1 MDKHTKDIPSTDV
14 INLPR
19 KSRYLM
25 FVIFLGLSFSQS
37 MDQGAVA
44 GNTKEIKRHFHID
57 DLRLG
62 TLGSIVF
69 IGNTIGCILTFC
81 LINRINRKYLMLIA
95 STITCINYFIFTQ
108 IKFYPLILLCR
119 FLSGMTQ
126 SYNAIYLPV
135 WCDQFGIYKNRA
147 LFIALG
153 QIVSPL
159 GYISGYVI
167 SMMIH
172 WRTAYFVSLSLLMF
186 HVVMI
191 MFVNKQLFSSTLMP
205 LKRKQ
210 AQLLLNSNSNNND
223 AESTFEEIEKTENN
237 NVIKTICKEFVV
249 CFKSIKFVML
259 NLTLIFIYYVVSAIQ
274 FWINDYLE
282 VCLKIE
288 EKEKRLILFASI
300 IITSPILGIILG
312 GVIIKSIFGGYDK
325 PRAIFGT
332 IIFALIVTIFAN
344 FVVLTSNT
352 WIFAISLWIY
362 LFFGSMMLPGLNG
375 MVLSSIP
382 KEFAG
387 NANSLSTLL
396 YNVFG
401 KFPSPNVYGYI
412 KDKAGRKFHGKLP
425 MMITVNVA
433 SLGLISLIVLAVI
446 TFNQINRKL
455 HEKIIYDVSDEDK
468 TINETDINS
477 QKCKLLSSESML

>member
-81 LINRINRKYLMLIA
+81 LINRVNRKYLMLIA

-191 MFVNKQLFSSTLMP
+191 MFVNKKLFSSTLMP
-205 LKRKQ
+205 LKRNSFF
-210 AQLLLNSNSNNND
+210 LNNSKN
-223 AESTFEEIEKTENN
+223 
-237 NVIKTICKEFVV
+237 
-249 CFKSIKFVML
+249 
-259 NLTLIFIYYVVSAIQ
+259 YYS
-274 FWINDYLE
+274 
-282 VCLKIE
+282 
-288 EKEKRLILFASI
+288 FAF
-300 IITSPILGIILG
+300 SP
-312 GVIIKSIFGGYDK
+312 
-325 PRAIFGT
+325 
-332 IIFALIVTIFAN
+332 
-344 FVVLTSNT
+344 
-352 WIFAISLWIY
+352 
-362 LFFGSMMLPGLNG
+362 
-375 MVLSSIP
+375 
-382 KEFAG
+382 
-387 NANSLSTLL
+387 
-396 YNVFG
+396 YN
-401 KFPSPNVYGYI
+401 
-412 KDKAGRKFHGKLP
+412 
-425 MMITVNVA
+425 
-433 SLGLISLIVLAVI
+433 
-446 TFNQINRKL
+446 
-455 HEKIIYDVSDEDK
+455 
-468 TINETDINS
+468 
-477 QKCKLLSSESML
+477 